1 MTTTV
6 GLRPL
11 DGDYADE
18 DKLRSMKVD
27 ARTMDA
33 TRETFRQAR
42 RRKGVGTAD
51 RIWFQ
56 EPLGEWMRRLD
67 GRSDD
72 LDRSKMIRL
81 CVGMG
86 EVMSM
91 RDAVLMAV
99 LAKVEQERLL
109 VLASEP
115 HDPEVGRLVY
125 DTLRAGFED
134 PDRRPDLER
143 CQRGIDSL
151 ARMVC
156 LVPAGYSVQPLTSL
170 AYLLWWVGREE
181 QSLACAV
188 RALLLDDG
196 CTMASIVA
204 GAISRGVAPAWVR
217 GGHRE

>member
-11 DGDYADE
+11 SGDYADE

-27 ARTMDA
+27 ERTMDMA
-33 TRETFRQAR
+33 RETFRRSR
-42 RRKGVGTAD
+42 RREGVPDAD
-51 RIWFQ
+51 RSWFG
-56 EPLGEWMRRLD
+56 EPLREWARLLE

-72 LDRSKMIRL
+72 LDRAVMIRL

-91 RDAVLMAV
+91 RDAMLMAV

-109 VLASEP
+109 VLATEP
-115 HDPEVGRLVY
+115 HDKDSGRLVY
-125 DTLRAGFED
+125 ETLRDGFEN
-134 PDRRPDLER
+134 PASRPDTER
-143 CQRGIDSL
+143 CQRGIDAL

-156 LVPAGYSVQPLTSL
+156 LVPAGYSVQPLTTL
-170 AYLLWWVGREE
+170 AYLLWWVGRDE
-181 QSLACAV
+181 QSLACAI

-196 CTMASIVA
+196 CTMASIIA
-204 GAISRGVAPAWVR
+204 GSIARGVFPAWVH
-217 GGHRE
+217 GRERE